1 MIVRAR
7 APLRLG
13 LAGGGSD
20 VSPFCDLHGGHVMN
34 VTIDRY
40 AYATLD
46 PSPDG
51 RVHLHAMDAGVSEAL
66 EPSEVDAGP
75 GPLQLMK
82 GVYRRMVSQHL
93 DGRAPPLRIRAH
105 SDAPPG
111 SGLGSSSTMVVALV
125 TAFVEYFNL
134 ALGDYD
140 IAHLA
145 WEIERQDLGL
155 AGGKQDQYAA
165 AFGGFNFIE
174 FQANDRVIVNP
185 LRVKDWV
192 RAELEA
198 SLVLY
203 FTGVSRDSAK
213 IIEEQA
219 SNIERGLDASLDA
232 MHRLKQEAVQMKEA
246 LLRGDLRRLA
256 EVMQAGWQAKKQTA
270 HAINNAM
277 IDELERLAFA
287 NGAHAAKVSGA
298 GGGGFMMFLCDPSER
313 LRLVR
318 ALQGAGG
325 GVYETHFTL
334 DGATSWRVD

>member
-20 VSPFCDLHGGHVMN
+20 VSPFCDLHGGNVMN
-34 VTIDRY
+34 VTINRH
-40 AYATLD
+40 AFATLD

-51 RVHLHAMDAGVSEAL
+51 LVHFHALDAGVSASVA
-66 EPSEVDAGP
+66 PGEVVATP
-75 GPLQLMK
+75 GPLQLMQ
-82 GVYRRMVSQHL
+82 GVYRRIVAQFL
-93 DGRAPPLRIRAH
+93 DGRAPSLRIRAH

-125 TAFVEYFNL
+125 TAFVEYFGL

-140 IAHLA
+140 VAHLA
-145 WEIERQDLGL
+145 WEIERRDLAL

-174 FQANDRVIVNP
+174 FYADDRVIVNP

-198 SLVLY
+198 GLVLY
-203 FTGVSRDSAK
+203 FTGVSRESAK
-213 IIEEQA
+213 IIDEQA
-219 SNIERGLDASLDA
+219 SNIERGLPESLDA

-256 EVMQAGWQAKKQTA
+256 AVMQAGWEAKKQSA
-270 HAINNAM
+270 RGINNEM
-277 IDELERLAFA
+277 IDGLERLAFA
-287 NGAHAAKVSGA
+287 HGARAAKVSGA
-298 GGGGFMMFLCDPSER
+298 GGGGFMMFLCDPSDR
-313 LRLVR
+313 LALVR
-318 ALQGAGG
+318 ALGGAGG
-325 GVYETHFTL
+325 SVYETHFTTH
-334 DGATSWRVD
+334 GATSWRVE